1 MTGRQRNGID
11 PNPHAE
17 QRPEV
22 GGATGTT
29 RQPLAAEA
37 RKVERVRAGATPG
50 RLDGTAP
57 SGGVTEAGL
66 RLKAS
71 DRKDRWCERTT
82 RRSWRRRIA

>member
-37 RKVERVRAGATPG
+37 RKVEESQRGGNPRTARRHGSFG
-50 RLDGTAP
+50 RRDG
-57 SGGVTEAGL
+57 SGFTSQGIGP
-66 RLKAS
+66 
-71 DRKDRWCERTT
+71 
-82 RRSWRRRIA
+82 